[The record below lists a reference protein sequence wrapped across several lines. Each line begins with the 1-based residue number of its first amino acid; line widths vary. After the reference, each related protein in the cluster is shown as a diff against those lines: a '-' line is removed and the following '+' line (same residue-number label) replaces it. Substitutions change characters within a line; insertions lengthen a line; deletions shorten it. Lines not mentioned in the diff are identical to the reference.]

1 MRHRLGHDD
10 GLTLNQLLVSIVV
23 IVILGSL
30 FMAHIGTTAGILQ
43 VFSQPNSNSGAGHL
57 GATINLLVSLTQ
69 PISPRNMQPQS
80 LLIG

>member
-1 MRHRLGHDD
+1 MRHRPGHDD

-30 FMAHIGTTAGILQ
+30 FMDHIGTTAGILQ
-43 VFSQPNSNSGAGHL
+43 VFSQPNSNFEAGHL
-57 GATINLLVSLTQ
+57 GATINVLVSLTQ
-69 PISPRNMQPQS
+69 PISPQNMQPQS